1 MSAGKTYLLSS
12 DELSLVAAASG
23 MESFLT
29 FFHSLQTDRE
39 QQIQSV
45 FRLMN
50 DGFFIGKG
58 TTIGPGPSLTPL
70 LKSLK
75 QASTATIA
83 KLSSC
88 EAAPVCIY
96 YDDSGENF
104 LRIVPHAHK
113 KGAYEV
119 GIVGLD
125 ILLEDFESL
134 HFLPVLRDQQIIDN
148 KGMPD
153 NQRNGEVSSAA
164 VEEQHL
170 STFEKFDLS
179 TKMLIGEIAI
189 VQTPFA
195 WCLTSDPI
203 AGTKRIYYSRHS
215 FAAWLKGELG

>member
-1 MSAGKTYLLSS
+1 MSTGKTYLLSS

-23 MESFLT
+23 IESFLM
-29 FFHSLQTDRE
+29 FFYPLQTDRE

-50 DGFFIGKG
+50 DGFLIGKG
-58 TTIGPGPSLTPL
+58 TTIGPGPSLIPL

-75 QASTATIA
+75 QASTAIVA

-96 YDDSGENF
+96 YDDSGEKF

-125 ILLEDFESL
+125 ILLEDFELL

-148 KGMPD
+148 KGVLA
-153 NQRNGEVSSAA
+153 NQWEGEVSSVA
-164 VEEQHL
+164 VEEQPL
-170 STFEKFDLS
+170 STFEKYDLS
-179 TKMLIGEIAI
+179 TKMLIGEIKI

-195 WCLTSDPI
+195 WCLTSAPI
-203 AGTKRIYYSRHS
+203 DATKRIYYSRRS
-215 FAAWLKGELG
+215 FAAWLKGEPG